1 LLQLLLLLQ
10 SEGRILRPWVVGGTQ
25 VLLWLQLLNRGLLRT
40 VRCTNVLLLLLHHRL
55 QRHRVVAARHLL
67 GWLGLQWT
75 VWRVQ
80 LLLLQVGHGSRL
92 WPMGCHASTVTIG
105 STQP

>member
-1 LLQLLLLLQ
+1 M
-10 SEGRILRPWVVGGTQ
+10 
-25 VLLWLQLLNRGLLRT
+25 LLWLQLLNRGLLRT

-67 GWLGLQWT
+67 HLLGWLGLQWT

-80 LLLLQVGHGSRL
+80 LLLLQVGHGSHL
-92 WPMGCHASTVTIG
+92 WSMGCHASTVTIG